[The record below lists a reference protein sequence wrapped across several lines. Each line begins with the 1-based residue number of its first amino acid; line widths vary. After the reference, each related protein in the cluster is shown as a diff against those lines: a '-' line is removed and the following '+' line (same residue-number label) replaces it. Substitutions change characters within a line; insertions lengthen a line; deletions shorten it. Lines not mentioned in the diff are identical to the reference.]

1 MNAGYIDR
9 KLQGGLSGLTV
20 PNRCAAKPSSL
31 PGRLAGRNH
40 ERSTNMKKK
49 LFIGMLAAVCMVIFS
64 LPAAAKKD
72 RPVGFGFLYYDGEIV
87 RTVVPPASMPFQGR
101 DNIYPIAGGV
111 DDQLPIAAVAPGDR
125 DYHGG
130 KWAVN
135 LVEWNTDPYLLTS
148 EDEVMDAA
156 QAGVVTITRVPG
168 NDFKCPI
175 QP

>member
-1 MNAGYIDR
+1 
-9 KLQGGLSGLTV
+9 
-20 PNRCAAKPSSL
+20 
-31 PGRLAGRNH
+31 
-40 ERSTNMKKK
+40 MKKK

-101 DNIYPIAGGV
+101 DNIYPIDEGVAG
-111 DDQLPIAAVAPGDR
+111 QLPVAAVAPGDR

-135 LVEWNTDPYLLTS
+135 LVEWSEGVDPYLLTS
-148 EDEVMDAA
+148 EDEVLAAA
-156 QAGVVTITRVPG
+156 QAGDVTITRVPG

>member
-1 MNAGYIDR
+1 
-9 KLQGGLSGLTV
+9 
-20 PNRCAAKPSSL
+20 
-31 PGRLAGRNH
+31 
-40 ERSTNMKKK
+40 MKKK
-49 LFIGMLAAVCMVIFS
+49 LFIGMLAAVCMVSFS

-101 DNIYPIAGGV
+101 DNIYPIDEGVAG
-111 DDQLPIAAVAPGDR
+111 QLPVAAVAPGDR

-135 LVEWNTDPYLLTS
+135 LVEWSEGVDPYLLTS
-148 EDEVMDAA
+148 EDEVLAAA
-156 QAGVVTITRVPG
+156 QAGDVTITRVPG

>member
-1 MNAGYIDR
+1 
-9 KLQGGLSGLTV
+9 
-20 PNRCAAKPSSL
+20 
-31 PGRLAGRNH
+31 
-40 ERSTNMKKK
+40 MKKK

-101 DNIYPIAGGV
+101 DNIYPIDEGVAG
-111 DDQLPIAAVAPGDR
+111 QLPVAAVAPGDR

-135 LVEWNTDPYLLTS
+135 LVEWSEGVDPYLLTS
-148 EDEVMDAA
+148 EDEVLTAA
-156 QAGVVTITRVPG
+156 QAGDVTITRVPG